1 MWQIYR
7 TFADIIDN
15 RHKKATRMKI
25 TEVLERYG
33 MTLREVARA
42 IGMKPSTLQTT
53 IDGNPTIGTL
63 RKIAEAAK
71 CPLAEFFADELA
83 AAGLEIVKK
92 GAGPAPSPAPTG
104 VGSLGAEEQPSAG
117 GQQASDGERPDL
129 ITIDPVTGESRKYK
143 LIG

>member
-1 MWQIYR
+1 
-7 TFADIIDN
+7 
-15 RHKKATRMKI
+15 MKI
-25 TEVLERYG
+25 TEVLERHG

-83 AAGLEIVKK
+83 EAGLEIVKSEELRVK
-92 GAGPAPSPAPTG
+92 SEEFA
-104 VGSLGAEEQPSAG
+104 GAEEQPSVG

-129 ITIDPVTGESRKYK
+129 ITIDPVTGESRKYR
-143 LIG
+143 LIR